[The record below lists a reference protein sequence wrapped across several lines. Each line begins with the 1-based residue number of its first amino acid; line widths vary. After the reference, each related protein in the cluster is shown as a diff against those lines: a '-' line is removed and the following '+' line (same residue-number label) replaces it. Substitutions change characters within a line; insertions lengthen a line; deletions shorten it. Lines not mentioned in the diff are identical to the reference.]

1 MRKRSL
7 ALAVL
12 SAAFAGIAATAPSAS
27 AAGSSACPDGNF
39 CLWPTFA
46 SYPTPVETPV
56 LVTSGDW
63 SGHIDGL
70 VFQNTGSRAVDVEY
84 TTYMNDGTVP
94 VDGTVC
100 VTRDKFSR
108 QFFYNPTT
116 VHKVTWRADNT
127 C

>member
-27 AAGSSACPDGNF
+27 ATGNSACPDGHF

-63 SGHIDGL
+63 SGHVDGL

-84 TTYMNDGTVP
+84 TTYMNNGTIS

-100 VTRDKFSR
+100 VTRDKVSR

-116 VHKVTWRADNT
+116 VHTVTWRADKT

>member
-7 ALAVL
+7 ALTVL
-12 SAAFAGIAATAPSAS
+12 SATFAGIAATAPSAS
-27 AAGSSACPDGNF
+27 AAGSSACADGNF

-63 SGHIDGL
+63 SGNVDGF

-84 TTYMNDGTVP
+84 TSYLDHGTTP

-100 VTRDKFSR
+100 VTRDKASR